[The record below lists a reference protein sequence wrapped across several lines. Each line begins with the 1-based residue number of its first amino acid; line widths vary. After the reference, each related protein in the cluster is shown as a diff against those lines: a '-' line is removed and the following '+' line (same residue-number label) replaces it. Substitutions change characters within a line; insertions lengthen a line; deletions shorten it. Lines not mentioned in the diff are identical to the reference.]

1 MTAYTQL
8 VVLLNDILGNIK
20 LLKLIWI
27 NDFIKLSESFY
38 VLNYTLSY
46 LYLFFLF
53 NYYKILAIEE
63 IIKNSYI

>member
-1 MTAYTQL
+1 MTAYKQL
-8 VVLLNDILGNIK
+8 VVLLNYIFGNIK

-63 IIKNSYI
+63 IIKNSNI